1 MEPIARQALM
11 DILGCRKLQ
20 ENREHLGLE
29 RCEGKSCVRKGTPTE
44 LCEGLGGQPSSYL
57 AVPLAS
63 LSPEDL

>member
-29 RCEGKSCVRKGTPTE
+29 RCEGKSCARKGTPTE